1 MYHSSIFSSE
11 RVGQG
16 DDLRWLVK
24 CALAALLSLLVCAI
38 ATLRLGGGLEL
49 PATTTRDGTVLAL
62 NRYVREPIPDV
73 VLVGSSLT
81 FRLSEEYFET
91 PRLRNLALAGG
102 SPLTGLEI
110 IAHQSQLPK
119 IILVETNVLSRP
131 ADDVVLE
138 KYTSKRRAEPLFLR
152 PLRSGVAS
160 YENWMHKPAS
170 HSQVA
175 DALDRLIMQAPSD
188 FDNRVYVERAVS
200 QLDALD
206 PSPVVRMSV
215 EVMRGLISELEGRG
229 AKVFLFELPYID
241 QVERTRAA
249 TITHEIVRA
258 AFPEPSRWLPID
270 VTRSDLRWADGV
282 HLDERSALITARS
295 MEKNLAIRSR
305 GG

>member
-1 MYHSSIFSSE
+1 M
-11 RVGQG
+11 GQRG
-16 DDLRWLVK
+16 DFRWLVK
-24 CALAALLSLLVCAI
+24 CASAALLLLLVCAI
-38 ATLRLGGGLEL
+38 ATRQLGGGLEL
-49 PATTTRDGTVLAL
+49 PATTTRDGALLAL
-62 NRYVREPIPDV
+62 NRYVREPIPEV

-119 IILVETNVLSRP
+119 IILVETNILSRP
-131 ADDVVLE
+131 ADDVLVE
-138 KYTSKRRAEPLFLR
+138 KYADKQRAEPLFLR

-170 HSQVA
+170 HSHMA
-175 DALDRLIMQAPSD
+175 RELDRLIMQAPSD
-188 FDNRVYVERAVS
+188 FDNRIYVERAVS

-206 PSPVVRMSV
+206 PSAVVRMSV
-215 EVMRGLISELEGRG
+215 EIMRGLIPELERRG

-241 QVERTRAA
+241 QVEKTRAA
-249 TITHEIVRA
+249 TITHEIVHA
-258 AFPEPSRWLPID
+258 AFADPTRWLPID

-295 MEKNLAIRSR
+295 MEKNLAMRSR